1 MEPIHNGPT
10 VGEQG
15 GTETTSAKTGR
26 PVERRKTFHQQQGL
40 LGQYGHP
47 GAVLSNVKLTHHCFL
62 QRNSFDV
69 DQHLLVC
76 GLSHVGEGG
85 VKVILSR
92 KRQSLN
98 YNVVQVVDRSTEKIV
113 ASLDHSLPNV
123 PKEAVKAIV
132 LTPKL
137 IVSLTSGGNLF
148 VWSRDSF
155 QLVASIRNAH
165 PDPHAEL
172 EACGDIVVLNSDYRI
187 GVACK
192 IWRLVRDPEPHLTL
206 VGSYQRPRSLPS
218 RVVLDANRI
227 GIVSENGVL
236 PTNMVG
242 SDDIEIGPRDS
253 EIEIDYQSPAY
264 MHFLTHSLQPKE
276 VLNTGT
282 KAVHFNLDKCF
293 ALQGRLFAMA
303 GNDASSEEV
312 NDEEIFMRSN
322 NIRIWNIE
330 TGRLLQEIVTDKVPL
345 NGNHDC
351 QQFSMCIQLFLKNNF
366 LYMNKIGMTISN
378 KSPCLSQE
386 LQWCCI
392 KSIDQNSL
400 STNEKKSPPEPLRT
414 LTLEPASEGAGSRKG
429 RVAIDETSI
438 VHVGDMGDVVT
449 TYQFWV

>member
-1 MEPIHNGPT
+1 MEPIHNGQI

-26 PVERRKTFHQQQGL
+26 SVERRKTFHQQQGL

-47 GAVLSNVKLTHHCFL
+47 GAVLSNFKLTPHCFL

-85 VKVILSR
+85 VKVILSM
-92 KRQSLN
+92 KRQSLH
-98 YNVVQVVDRSTEKIV
+98 NVVQVVDRSTEKIV

-148 VWSRDSF
+148 VWCRDSF

-192 IWRLVRDPEPHLTL
+192 IWRLVREPEPHLTL

>member
-1 MEPIHNGPT
+1 M
-10 VGEQG
+10 
-15 GTETTSAKTGR
+15 
-26 PVERRKTFHQQQGL
+26 
-40 LGQYGHP
+40 
-47 GAVLSNVKLTHHCFL
+47 
-62 QRNSFDV
+62 
-69 DQHLLVC
+69 
-76 GLSHVGEGG
+76 
-85 VKVILSR
+85 
-92 KRQSLN
+92 KRQSLH
-98 YNVVQVVDRSTEKIV
+98 NVVQVVDRSTEKIV
-113 ASLDHSLPNV
+113 ASLDHSLHNV

-242 SDDIEIGPRDS
+242 SDEIEIGPRDS